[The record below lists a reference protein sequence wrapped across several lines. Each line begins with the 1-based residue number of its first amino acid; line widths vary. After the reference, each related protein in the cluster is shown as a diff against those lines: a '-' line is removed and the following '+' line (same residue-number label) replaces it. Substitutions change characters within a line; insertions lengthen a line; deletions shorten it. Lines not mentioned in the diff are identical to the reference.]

1 MTEFLMDFGLRDWLL
16 ILGPVFI
23 AGILIHG
30 YWRMRSNRSSLKM
43 ALDKSFLSE
52 SGNGD
57 SNDDFSMLRAE
68 LPNGGARVLDKPE
81 QTSLNLDEDVPVLMD
96 SVESSDREPSA
107 YKEPSVYKEP
117 SAYKEPSVDEQPR
130 ENVDTS
136 IEPKPVYAETEEK
149 PLTASRD
156 EALEVND
163 AGDEGLVAV
172 APISATPSERRD
184 NTIRPAIERP
194 EKFVVIHVIAANEPF
209 SGQRLLECLVER
221 NMSHGEMNIF
231 HRMNDHGVSIFSL
244 ANAVEP
250 GVFDLANMD
259 SLATPGV
266 SMFLRVHELNEPVVA
281 FDEMIAVAGYL
292 AEELGGS
299 VKDET
304 RSVMTSQTFE
314 YSRSEIVKYQHQYQN
329 KNQ

>member
-1 MTEFLMDFGLRDWLL
+1 MDLGLRDWLL

-30 YWRMRSNRSSLKM
+30 YWRMRSNRSNLKM

-52 SGNGD
+52 PGSGDG
-57 SNDDFSMLRAE
+57 NDDFSMLRAE

-81 QTSLNLDEDVPVLMD
+81 QTSLNLDENVPVLMD
-96 SVESSDREPSA
+96 SVESSAD
-107 YKEPSVYKEP
+107 KL
-117 SAYKEPSVDEQPR
+117 PR
-130 ENVDTS
+130 EDFGAPIQPNAA
-136 IEPKPVYAETEEK
+136 YAQAEEK

-156 EALEVND
+156 EIADV
-163 AGDEGLVAV
+163 AGIEDPFAE
-172 APISATPSERRD
+172 APISATSSQPRD
-184 NTIRPAIERP
+184 NAIRPAIERP
-194 EKFVVIHVIAANEPF
+194 EKFVVVHVIAVNEPF
-209 SGQRLLECLVER
+209 SGQRLLECLFER
-221 NMSHGEMNIF
+221 NMSHGEMSIF
-231 HRMNDHGVSIFSL
+231 HLLNDQGFSIFSL

-250 GVFDLANMD
+250 GIFDLANMD
-259 SLATPGV
+259 NLATPGV
-266 SMFLRVHELNEPVVA
+266 SMFLRVHELSEPVAA

-329 KNQ
+329 KNR